1 MKHSW
6 RPDDGFRAAESRN
19 RAIAAASSD
28 YIILIDG
35 DMLLDPSFIADH
47 LKLARKGRLIQG
59 SRVILTEER
68 TAALLENSSLP
79 ALSCFSTGIRKR
91 TSALRLRLQA
101 KSVGSHGNRKHK
113 GIKTCNMGFFRDD
126 ALAVNGFNNEFVGWG
141 REDSEFVARCY
152 HAGMKRHNLKFAGVA
167 YHLWHHEAE
176 RDSLP
181 QNDALLQ
188 QTLFEGKIRC
198 EDGIDAF
205 LK

>member
-1 MKHSW
+1 M
-6 RPDDGFRAAESRN
+6 
-19 RAIAAASSD
+19 
-28 YIILIDG
+28 
-35 DMLLDPSFIADH
+35 
-47 LKLARKGRLIQG
+47 
-59 SRVILTEER
+59 
-68 TAALLENSSLP
+68 
-79 ALSCFSTGIRKR
+79 
-91 TSALRLRLQA
+91 SA
-101 KSVGSHGNRKHK
+101 G
-113 GIKTCNMGFFRDD
+113 
-126 ALAVNGFNNEFVGWG
+126 G

>member
-1 MKHSW
+1 
-6 RPDDGFRAAESRN
+6 
-19 RAIAAASSD
+19 
-28 YIILIDG
+28 
-35 DMLLDPSFIADH
+35 
-47 LKLARKGRLIQG
+47 
-59 SRVILTEER
+59 
-68 TAALLENSSLP
+68 
-79 ALSCFSTGIRKR
+79 
-91 TSALRLRLQA
+91 
-101 KSVGSHGNRKHK
+101 
-113 GIKTCNMGFFRDD
+113 MGFFRDD